1 MDIWSLLRKNKATY
15 ADLEKSVFSRKYLN
29 AYENFDYSFDGPV
42 FHPRWNRETFYA
54 GTEKDQT
61 ACFFRMFWTVKR
73 RPTTILPVS
82 MKPFYLPKNFLNAR
96 VMRFIP

>member
-42 FHPRWNRETFYA
+42 FHPRWNLSL
-54 GTEKDQT
+54 
-61 ACFFRMFWTVKR
+61 
-73 RPTTILPVS
+73 IH
-82 MKPFYLPKNFLNAR
+82 
-96 VMRFIP
+96 I

>member
-42 FHPRWNRETFYA
+42 FHPG
-54 GTEKDQT
+54 GTEKRFMQEPKKSKT

-73 RPTTILPVS
+73 RPKTILPVS

>member
-15 ADLEKSVFSRKYLN
+15 ADLENRFFQGNTLTLMKILIIRLMGR
-29 AYENFDYSFDGPV
+29 SFTPG
-42 FHPRWNRETFYA
+42 
-54 GTEKDQT
+54 GTEKRFMQEPKKSKT

-73 RPTTILPVS
+73 RLKTILPVS